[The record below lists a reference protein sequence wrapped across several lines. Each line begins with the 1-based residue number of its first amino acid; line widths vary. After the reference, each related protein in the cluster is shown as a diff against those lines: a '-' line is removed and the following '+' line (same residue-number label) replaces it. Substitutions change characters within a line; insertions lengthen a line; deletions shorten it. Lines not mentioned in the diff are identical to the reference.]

1 MSNFFNRKS
10 FFEREQYIE
19 CSALMEE

>member
-10 FFEREQYIE
+10 FFAREQYIE

>member
-10 FFEREQYIE
+10 FEREQYIE